1 MSHAKAAA
9 LEGSEV
15 EFPRSSQPRSGE
27 GNRPHRTTL
36 GTLRLSNPAMVD
48 IDLIVQT
55 LRSNGHDVQGVHH
68 VPDNAGEYE
77 FTIDGKAFNLEGAR
91 AVLEQDELK

>member
-1 MSHAKAAA
+1 
-9 LEGSEV
+9 
-15 EFPRSSQPRSGE
+15 
-27 GNRPHRTTL
+27 
-36 GTLRLSNPAMVD
+36 MVD

>member
-1 MSHAKAAA
+1 
-9 LEGSEV
+9 
-15 EFPRSSQPRSGE
+15 
-27 GNRPHRTTL
+27 
-36 GTLRLSNPAMVD
+36 MVD

-55 LRSNGHDVQGVHH
+55 LRDHGHDVQGVHH

-91 AVLEQDELK
+91 GVLEQDELK